1 MSDQKISKLLNS
13 VINEDAIEFKNS
25 LSKILYEKV
34 NNRLKQEYIN
44 VSKNLFENTTLAVGT
59 NMTPQSQTGLQA
71 YSPSGSS
78 QNSQQSMFNNQNPSS
93 DKVLAVGGTAPQFS
107 PLAIDDDIE
116 FDEMSPEE
124 QLEVLREMLRWLQ
137 NLSPEKREQW
147 EKTKNYQ
154 KWWKRFQQWE
164 RSNNQ
169 PTS

>member
-59 NMTPQSQTGLQA
+59 NMTPQSQTELQA

-78 QNSQQSMFNNQNPSS
+78 QNSQQTLYNNQNHSS
-93 DKVLAVGGTAPQFS
+93 DKVLAVGGVAPNFS
-107 PLAIDDDIE
+107 PVDVNDDAD

-124 QLEVLREMLRWLQ
+124 QLEVLREMLIWMR
-137 NLSPEKREQW
+137 NLSPEQREQW
-147 EKTKNYQ
+147 ERTKNYK
-154 KWWKRFQQWE
+154 KWWNRFRQWE
-164 RSNNQ
+164 RSYNQ
-169 PTS
+169 PIS

>member
-1 MSDQKISKLLNS
+1 
-13 VINEDAIEFKNS
+13 
-25 LSKILYEKV
+25 
-34 NNRLKQEYIN
+34 
-44 VSKNLFENTTLAVGT
+44 
-59 NMTPQSQTGLQA
+59 MTPQSQTGLQA

-137 NLSPEKREQW
+137 NLSPEQREQW

>member
-59 NMTPQSQTGLQA
+59 GMTPQSQTGLQA
-71 YSPSGSS
+71 YSPSGPS

-107 PLAIDDDIE
+107 PLAFDDDIE
-116 FDEMSPEE
+116 FDQMSPEE
-124 QLEVLREMLRWLQ
+124 QLRVIREMLRWML
-137 NLSPEKREQW
+137 NLSPEQRKEWQ
-147 EKTKNYQ
+147 KTRNYK
-154 KWWKRFQQWE
+154 KWWKRFEQWE